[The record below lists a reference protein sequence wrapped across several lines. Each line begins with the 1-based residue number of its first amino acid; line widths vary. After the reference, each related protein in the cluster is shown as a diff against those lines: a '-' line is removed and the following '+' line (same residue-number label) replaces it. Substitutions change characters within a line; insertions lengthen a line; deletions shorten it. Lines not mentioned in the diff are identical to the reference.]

1 MTDSLR
7 GKVMI
12 SDRMDINR
20 VLLEMRSLQAHTK
33 AFSPVQSADIN
44 PLNGSTSLK
53 PATET
58 SSFGQIM
65 GQAVNK
71 VDGLQKATGSMR
83 TAFEQG
89 QSGVDITDVMIASQK
104 SSVAFQS
111 MLQVR
116 NKLVESYRD
125 IMNMPV

>member
-1 MTDSLR
+1 
-7 GKVMI
+7 MI

-20 VLLEMRSLQAHTK
+20 VLLEMRSLQAQTK
-33 AFSPVQSADIN
+33 AFAPVQSADVN
-44 PLNGSTSLK
+44 PLSGSSSLR
-53 PATET
+53 PITET
-58 SSFGQIM
+58 PSFGQIM
-65 GQAVNK
+65 SQAVNK
-71 VDGLQKATGSMR
+71 VDGLQKSTGSLR
-83 TAFEQG
+83 TSFEQG

>member
-1 MTDSLR
+1 MVNSLR
-7 GKVMI
+7 GKPMI

-20 VLLEMRSLQAHTK
+20 VLLEMRSLQAQTQ
-33 AFSPVQSADIN
+33 AFSPVQSADMN
-44 PLNGSTSLK
+44 PLNGSSPLK
-53 PATET
+53 PVAET
-58 SSFGQIM
+58 PSFGQIM

-71 VDGLQKATGSMR
+71 VDGLQKSTGSLR

>member
-1 MTDSLR
+1 MVNSLR
-7 GKVMI
+7 GKLMI

-20 VLLEMRSLQAHTK
+20 VLLEMRSLQAQTQ
-33 AFSPVQSADIN
+33 AFSPVQSADTN
-44 PLNGSTSLK
+44 PLNGSSPLK
-53 PATET
+53 PVTET
-58 SSFGQIM
+58 PSFGQIM

-71 VDGLQKATGSMR
+71 VDGLQKSTGSLR